1 MIYVIYVCIV
11 HVIDLYD
18 MMCLTYMCIPLLGCV
33 HDFRKPEGKCL
44 ASLPSRVWEEPEW
57 L

>member
-1 MIYVIYVCIV
+1 MYAYV
-11 HVIDLYD
+11 HVIDLHD